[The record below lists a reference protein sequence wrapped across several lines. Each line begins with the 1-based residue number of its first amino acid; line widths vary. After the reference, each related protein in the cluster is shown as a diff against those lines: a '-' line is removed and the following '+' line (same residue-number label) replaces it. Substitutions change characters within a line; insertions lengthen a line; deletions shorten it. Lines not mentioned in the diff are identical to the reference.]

1 IPYMSIYGSPS
12 RLIVGVGS
20 PYLAKTPLS
29 VNITCVKHDVTY
41 RHPLN
46 PNLYTIEL
54 AHGQFTWTIYRRY
67 KHFIELHE
75 KLWTYRAS
83 LKIPLPSKKH
93 RRRRLTTHGMP
104 KKESKM
110 PQFPKTPEILVS
122 SEDLDKRKGKVLVE
136 NMCDSIQIP
145 VFDSTCYSHAI
156 LATLVNIKLLK
167 FVCCGLPNQQS
178 YICSPVEKNYIINN
192 IDQLCLYLQAML
204 KSRMYRKHP
213 ATVSNYWVVQ
223 AFPNYCIVTHR
234 EGVINKRS
242 GGHKEWGIMAW
253 LCCQSGIYAH
263 CININAYSFCLT
275 FRIKWFVVKDT
286 FIAYL
291 DPSQDKIKGV
301 LLFDAVL
308 NVLHQ
313 APSSRLVIS
322 NISRSLNVDCWTD
335 RQALDWKR
343 AIEHSFNNLSYG
355 LTAPDIRHQS
365 FAPPREDSYAY
376 WFVDGRSYFDAV
388 ADAIEEAREEI
399 YITDWWLSPEIYMKR
414 PIVHGDHWRLDKLL
428 KRKAVE
434 GVKIYVQLYKEVEMA
449 VGLDSA
455 YTKRTLNEM
464 HPTNI
469 RVMRHP
475 DLTPGET
482 LLWAHHEKIVVIDQS
497 IAFVGGIDL
506 CYGRWDDQD
515 HKLTDTGGVCSTD
528 FLPRTLKTMVLFF
541 EFEIIEQGKFSLCYH
556 YHIYQLPRAPSPVEP
571 EEPAATGFKK
581 RLRSLRPRKKVR
593 DQSFIISTQGCK
605 PFGSGRFL
613 FGLRVSVATMSRMI
627 DRLRFNERSR
637 APFTADTHSPINDK
651 NESYSFYTYFIIH
664 YKCVTND
671 CFMVH
676 KIRVNL
682 NAAPLQASS
691 VLTQYKDMVN
701 QVEYAAQSKL
711 WIGKDYNNFI
721 LKDLTQLDDP
731 FGDVMDRLKTP
742 RMPWHDIACVTYGKA
757 ARDAARHFIQRW
769 NYTKIQKAKKGEH
782 ISFLLP
788 KSYSDDAFNLPKEL
802 MRPEAVQ
809 AKILRSSCE
818 WSAGLSEVDRS
829 IQNAYIAAIDN
840 SQHFIYIENQFFISC
855 LRNAQVGNQIC
866 TTLVR
871 RIIRA
876 HKNKKAFRVYVV
888 MPLLPGFEGD
898 ISKSGKSQ
906 AIRTVLH
913 WQYKSINRGSAS
925 MFEELDKEIGPGNA
939 WRYISFCGL
948 RTHSKLM
955 GKPITEIIYVHSKM
969 MIVDDRLVIIGSANI
984 NDRSMS
990 GTRDS
995 EVAMLVEDS
1004 QLVDSTMDG
1013 KPCKVGVYASS
1024 LRRRCFAEHLGLL
1037 PDDYDGRYILE
1048 DVASEAFFKDVW
1060 MKTAAVNTT
1069 SYEKVFC
1076 CVPSDYVRKLTDIE
1090 SFQKTP
1096 LVESD
1101 PEAAETTL
1109 QKIKGYL
1116 VLLPLL
1122 FLIDED
1128 LTPDVMTK
1136 EAMAP
1141 TDLWT

>member
-1 IPYMSIYGSPS
+1 MATTSDDTSDTGAYESADEEGPQTSRPNRLVRMDTVLSDGGDAYDELPLPSPGVDELEDNAFPPGFKPRIPYMSIYGSPS

-122 SEDLDKRKGKVLVE
+122 SEDLDKRK
-136 NMCDSIQIP
+136 
-145 VFDSTCYSHAI
+145 
-156 LATLVNIKLLK
+156 
-167 FVCCGLPNQQS
+167 
-178 YICSPVEKNYIINN
+178 
-192 IDQLCLYLQAML
+192 DQLCLYLQAML
-204 KSRMYRKHP
+204 KSRMYRNHL
-213 ATVSNYWVVQ
+213 ATKKFLEVSRFSFIQ
-223 AFPNYCIVTHR
+223 DLGEKGK

-242 GGHKEWGIMAW
+242 GGHKISLD
-253 LCCQSGIYAH
+253 LCAKC
-263 CININAYSFCLT
+263 CNIQNLRLKWRT
-275 FRIKWFVVKDT
+275 RWFVVKDT

-528 FLPRTLKTMVLFF
+528 TVDGAEVDAKPTVTNIPQASSTGVAFAMFGTM
-541 EFEIIEQGKFSLCYH
+541 IIGVSEQVSMDKVPPV
-556 YHIYQLPRAPSPVEP
+556 PRAPSPVEP

-581 RLRSLRPRKKVR
+581 RLRSLRPRKKR
-593 DQSFIISTQGCK
+593 SEATDQKVKSQKEENSLVEA
-605 PFGSGRFL
+605 S
-613 FGLRVSVATMSRMI
+613 SVGFKQPGDTI
-627 DRLRFNERSR
+627 NGVNE
-637 APFTADTHSPINDK
+637 AEN
-651 NESYSFYTYFIIH
+651 
-664 YKCVTND
+664 VTVED
-671 CFMVH
+671 
-676 KIRVNL
+676 
-682 NAAPLQASS
+682 AAPPQASS

-788 KSYSDDAFNLPKEL
+788 KAYSDEAFNLPKEL

-809 AKILRSSCE
+809 AKVQILRSSCE

-829 IQNAYIAAIDN
+829 IQNAYISAIDN

-995 EVAMLVEDS
+995 EVAMLVEDT

-1013 KPCKVGVYASS
+1013 KPCKVGIYASS

-1037 PDDYDGRYILE
+1037 PDDYDGTVSTFDPMTHDVGKILE
-1048 DVASEAFFKDVW
+1048 DVTSDAFFKDVW

-1076 CVPSDYVRKLTDIE
+1076 CVPSDYVRKLTDID